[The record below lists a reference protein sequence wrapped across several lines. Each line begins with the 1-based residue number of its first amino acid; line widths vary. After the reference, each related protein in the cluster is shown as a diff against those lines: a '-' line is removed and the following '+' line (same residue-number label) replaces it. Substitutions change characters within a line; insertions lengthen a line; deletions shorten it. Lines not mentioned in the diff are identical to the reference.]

1 MTRFDLLAPVRV
13 VQLCNGRLHN
23 WQRRADIP
31 RSDDLDDA
39 RSASRSRLLH
49 NRTVQE
55 MNRSDDDTSQV
66 AHE

>member
-1 MTRFDLLAPVRV
+1 MTRFYLLAPVRV

-39 RSASRSRLLH
+39 RSAIA
-49 NRTVQE
+49 Q
-55 MNRSDDDTSQV
+55 QV
-66 AHE
+66 AAQSNSAGDESLG